1 MTAQRELVAA
11 ALVAGRSMK
20 LSQVMVRKHVGW
32 NLLIN
37 MWVEIRFYG
46 RVIRTGFVDDAMPD
60 SSAIWIAANA
70 NDPRQMFEASEGLEV
85 WVMP

>member
-1 MTAQRELVAA
+1 
-11 ALVAGRSMK
+11 MK
-20 LSQVMVRKHVGW
+20 LSQVMVRKQVGW

-37 MWVEIRFYG
+37 MWVEIRCYG

-60 SSAIWIAANA
+60 SSALWIAADA

-85 WVMP
+85 WVTP

>member
-37 MWVEIRFYG
+37 MWVEIRCYG

-60 SSAIWIAANA
+60 SSALWIAANA

>member
-1 MTAQRELVAA
+1 
-11 ALVAGRSMK
+11 MK